1 MQDLWHEGTPVLGRC
16 PNASIRWLG
25 RTPGAGTTPPRSM
38 ASADDRAPSLQND
51 QDVVH
56 PPKTMTETITIVVYI
71 VLALALAGFGAF
83 IARTMRDN
91 RERALEDAKP
101 KIAGDDQLEGRAMR
115 PEAFDEP
122 SEADLKMMGD
132 LLGEEE

>member
-1 MQDLWHEGTPVLGRC
+1 
-16 PNASIRWLG
+16 
-25 RTPGAGTTPPRSM
+25 M

-51 QDVVH
+51 QDAVH
-56 PPKTMTETITIVVYI
+56 PPETMTETITIVVYI

-122 SEADLKMMGD
+122 AEAGLKMMGD

>member
-1 MQDLWHEGTPVLGRC
+1 
-16 PNASIRWLG
+16 
-25 RTPGAGTTPPRSM
+25 
-38 ASADDRAPSLQND
+38 
-51 QDVVH
+51 
-56 PPKTMTETITIVVYI
+56 MTETITIVVYI

-101 KIAGDDQLEGRAMR
+101 KIAGDDQLDGRAMR